1 MDTRHHRKRIN
12 KYISNGNGINFGHQ
26 LNKRPTINATFD
38 GNILLDDIHS
48 NQRQSMGFVWVPV
61 PLLLQ
66 QLIRHTLN
74 MHNWEWSSNNGFN
87 LCATQEH
94 ELPSRV
100 QDRTLHR
107 QQTLTEGEWVS

>member
-1 MDTRHHRKRIN
+1 MGIFYWTTYTAIK
-12 KYISNGNGINFGHQ
+12 GNRRVSCGTLFP
-26 LNKRPTINATFD
+26 LF
-38 GNILLDDIHS
+38 L
-48 NQRQSMGFVWVPV
+48 
-61 PLLLQ
+61 LLLQ